1 MAIRFKRPAFDPRLY
16 PDDLPYMARL
26 REYQELGNLNQVRV
40 YKERYR
46 NEIAAERPI
55 KAKLQK
61 SDYRVRKLKFE
72 YYFGVST
79 ADDFVQSSMPSVAS
93 VPRSFVARL
102 LFNSLPKPVES
113 VKKSEPPAIRKTV
126 FPKRP
131 TGMARIYSSRAGS
144 GAKLNS
150 PLAKSLRTKA
160 WFNSLLAVMSFGLG
174 GAYADAQY
182 LRKSRSTFLRTN
194 WARSGHQTQ
203 SDLIERGYDKA
214 TANSGIRFAAL
225 DLYKRDYENG
235 TGRPSA
241 KTLFDLDQVFPGT
254 AQVYESGF
262 YEIPVWEIFDGN
274 LVVCQ
279 AFLSRTLPDF
289 KQGLPDQWAQYILDL
304 ALVEGSRQSIQSFVD
319 GNNFYGFNSWLG
331 TALVRSVSLRDLK
344 FANLAMALIAI
355 YQIFDSTKLLPTK
368 SIQWVISAFSRI
380 GLYRHFFGSVV
391 DEFVKTSYLKGLP
404 VFKI

>member
-1 MAIRFKRPAFDPRLY
+1 MAVRFKSPAFDPRLY
-16 PDDLPYMARL
+16 PEKLPYMAKL
-26 REYQELGNLNQVRV
+26 REYQELGNLNQVRY
-40 YKERYR
+40 YKERFL

-61 SDYRVRKLKFE
+61 SDYRARKYLSELF
-72 YYFGVST
+72 FGVST
-79 ADDFVQSSMPSVAS
+79 EDSFVPSSIPSVAS
-93 VPRSFVARL
+93 LPGSLVAGL
-102 LFNSLPKPVES
+102 LFNSLPKPVDSTKE
-113 VKKSEPPAIRKTV
+113 SEPPTIRKIV

-131 TGMARIYSSRAGS
+131 TGMGRIYSSRAGA

-150 PLAKSLRTKA
+150 ATIKSLRTRT
-160 WFNSLLAVMSFGLG
+160 WFNSLLGAMSFGMG
-174 GAYADAQY
+174 GAYVDAQY

-254 AQVYESGF
+254 AQVYERGF
-262 YEIPVWEIFDGN
+262 YEIPIWEIFDGN
-274 LVVCQ
+274 LVDCQ
-279 AFLSRTLPDF
+279 SFLSRTLPDF

-304 ALVEGSRQSIQSFVD
+304 ALVEGSRQRVQPFVD

-331 TALVRSVSLRDLK
+331 TAMVRSVSLLDLK
-344 FANLAMALIAI
+344 FANLAMALIAV

-391 DEFVKTSYLKGLP
+391 DEFVKTTYLKGLP

>member
-1 MAIRFKRPAFDPRLY
+1 MAVRFKRPAFDPRLY
-16 PDDLPYMARL
+16 SEELPYMARL

-40 YKERYR
+40 FKERYR

-61 SDYRVRKLKFE
+61 SDYRVRERKFE
-72 YYFGVST
+72 YFFGVST
-79 ADDFVQSSMPSVAS
+79 DDDFVPTSTPSIPSVPGS
-93 VPRSFVARL
+93 LVAGL

-113 VKKSEPPAIRKTV
+113 IKKAERPAIRKTV

-131 TGMARIYSSRAGS
+131 AGMARIYSSRAGA

-150 PLAKSLRTKA
+150 PIVKSLRTRT
-160 WFNSLLAVMSFGLG
+160 WFNSLLAAMSFGMG

-182 LRKSRSTFLRTN
+182 LRKSRSAFLRTN

-254 AQVYESGF
+254 AQVYDRGF
-262 YEIPVWEIFDGN
+262 YEIPIWEIFDGN

-279 AFLSRTLPDF
+279 LFLSRTLPDF

-304 ALVEGSRQSIQSFVD
+304 ALVEGSRQSIQPFVD

-355 YQIFDSTKLLPTK
+355 YQIFDSTKLLTTK

-391 DEFVKTSYLKGLP
+391 DEFVKTTYLKGLP